1 MTGIDYAVVSVF
13 VVTVLGIGVYFS
25 KRGAKDTDEFFLSG
39 RKLPWWLAGTSML
52 ATNFNSDSPLHQSK
66 KIATTGLSGAWF
78 YWAQIIGYL
87 SSALVFAKIW
97 RRCGIVTYVEFYD
110 LRYAGKGATVGRVYS
125 VIHQMLAVVPFTIA
139 LGLVGMRKIAVV
151 LFDLE
156 ETFQFIGFEVSTDL
170 AIVLGLVVVAVVY
183 SAMSGLWGVV
193 VTDLIQFALA
203 MIGAYFLMFV
213 TYREVGWASG
223 LHDSLAALPEVGDRF
238 LNYDMAPTL
247 GLTFFVL
254 FVLQPTR
261 FAVGDVFEVQRFMA
275 CKSER
280 HAMISGVWRVLNHNV
295 FRTWPWYI
303 CGMASL
309 VLLHETAAVWGV
321 NGDPELAYPT
331 LVRDFLPAGI
341 RGIMVASF
349 FGAFMSSVDTSLNSG
364 AALFVN
370 DLYRPYL
377 RQGGTEREFILISRI
392 AVMVVA
398 VFGCGIAI
406 VSEDI
411 LKLLQMLINIG
422 AGAGV
427 VLILRFFWWRIN
439 VWSDISAQLASVFF
453 TFFLTDGRINS
464 ALAGLGMQDVGDNTF
479 AVRFILILI
488 CSAFVWIPITFVTR
502 AEPAD
507 TLEAFY
513 RRVRPYG
520 FWGPIRARCPEVTP
534 ADSFLQDAAMWM
546 CGLLFV
552 FAAVFATGCLF
563 LAIWHYF
570 IALAAVACL
579 TGYGLFKMIN
589 TWYPDPPEPEVS
601 NG

>member
-1 MTGIDYAVVSVF
+1 MSGIDYLVIGVFLVVIM
-13 VVTVLGIGVYFS
+13 GIGAYFS
-25 KRGAKDTDEFFLSG
+25 KRGGHDTDEFFLSG

-66 KIATTGLSGAWF
+66 KIATTGLTGAWF

-87 SSALVFAKIW
+87 TSALVFAKIW

-110 LRYAGKGATVGRVYS
+110 LRYAGRGATIGRVYS
-125 VIHQMLAVVPFTIA
+125 VVHQMLAVVPFTIA
-139 LGLVGMRKIAVV
+139 LGLVGMRKISVV
-151 LFDLE
+151 LFGLQESYTLLGVD
-156 ETFQFIGFEVSTDL
+156 VSTDL

-223 LHDSLAALPEVGDRF
+223 LHDKLAALPEVGDRF
-238 LNYDMAPTL
+238 LNFRMWPTL
-247 GLTFFVL
+247 GLAFFVL

-275 CKSER
+275 CKNER

-295 FRTWPWYI
+295 FRTWPWYL
-303 CGMASL
+303 CGMMSL
-309 VLLHETAAVWGV
+309 ILLRENGAIWGPQ
-321 NGDPELAYPT
+321 GDPELAYPT
-331 LVRDFLPAGI
+331 LVRDYLPAGL

-377 RQGGTEREFILISRI
+377 RRDATEREYVLISRI
-392 AVMVVA
+392 AVVVVA
-398 VFGCGIAI
+398 VFGCGIAL

-422 AGAGV
+422 AGAGIA
-427 VLILRFFWWRIN
+427 LILRFFWWRMN
-439 VWSDISAQLASVFF
+439 VWSDISAQLASLFF
-453 TFFLTDGRINS
+453 TFFFTDARINAVLS
-464 ALAGLGMQDVGDNTF
+464 RLDMEDVGDNMF
-479 AVRFILILI
+479 AVRFILILL
-488 CSAFVWIPITFVTR
+488 CSSVVWLVVTFVTKP
-502 AEPAD
+502 EPED
-507 TLEAFY
+507 KLVGFY
-513 RRVRPYG
+513 RKVRPYG
-520 FWGPIRARCPEVTP
+520 FWRPIRALCPDVTP
-534 ADSFLQDAAMWM
+534 ADSFLHDAGMWLL
-546 CGLLFV
+546 GLTFLFSS
-552 FAAVFATGCLF
+552 VFATGCLF
-563 LAIWHYF
+563 LAIWKWS
-570 IALAAVACL
+570 ALLLVVAAV
-579 TGYGLFKMIN
+579 TGYALLKIIN
-589 TWYPDPPEPEVS
+589 TLYPDEMDSDVPAT
-601 NG
+601 